1 MGLHRLI
8 LKHPASFMI
17 SLARWHNYLLFKT
30 FMIVIYPQEMKIYKE
45 KTDRKTAKGIQNL
58 LGVMKTTNI
67 LLYTLLIKWYLQH
80 DLRLTAVQEFIE
92 YKPCKSF
99 PWFSEEV
106 ANARREADKDLLKNK
121 WLRFQN

>member
-1 MGLHRLI
+1 
-8 LKHPASFMI
+8 
-17 SLARWHNYLLFKT
+17 
-30 FMIVIYPQEMKIYKE
+30 
-45 KTDRKTAKGIQNL
+45 
-58 LGVMKTTNI
+58 MKTTNI

-80 DLRLTAVQEFIE
+80 DLRLTAVQKFIE
-92 YKPCKSF
+92 YKSCKSF

>member
-1 MGLHRLI
+1 
-8 LKHPASFMI
+8 
-17 SLARWHNYLLFKT
+17 
-30 FMIVIYPQEMKIYKE
+30 MIVIYPQEMKIYKE
-45 KTDRKTAKGIQNL
+45 NTDRKTAKGIQNL